1 MASPEGTTWVFDC
14 PLIDD
19 LAVAADFAAAP
30 AGGFFWSAAPPMQPM
45 QPVAV
50 QAPMQAVGA
59 ALPPNPCSVEISGSV
74 DRDQGKEHQTT
85 KRFVSLVFIFCIL
98 AINIFHFV
106 FLLWLNVYMKKKSSP
121 RSENTAQPSTKA
133 CREKIR
139 RDKLN
144 ERFLELGAILEP
156 GKTPKMDKS
165 AILNDAIRVVGELRS
180 EAQNLKDSNESLQ
193 EKIKELKA
201 EKNELRDEK
210 QRLKAEKESLEQQ
223 IKFLNS
229 RPSLVPHPPVIPA
242 SAFAAPQGPAA
253 AGHKLMM
260 PVIGYPGFP
269 MWQFMPP
276 SDVDTSNDPKSCPP
290 VA

>member
-1 MASPEGTTWVFDC
+1 MASPEGITWVFDC
-14 PLIDD
+14 PLMDD

-45 QPVAV
+45 AV
-50 QAPMQAVGA
+50 QAVA
-59 ALPPNPCSVEISGSV
+59 AAPAPNPCVEISGSM
-74 DRDQGKEHQTT
+74 DCDQGKEQPTN
-85 KRFVSLVFIFCIL
+85 KR
-98 AINIFHFV
+98 
-106 FLLWLNVYMKKKSSP
+106 P
-121 RSENTAQPSTKA
+121 RSESTVQPSTKA

-165 AILNDAIRVVGELRS
+165 AILNDAIRVVGELHS
-180 EAQNLKDSNESLQ
+180 EAQKLKDSNESLQ

-253 AGHKLMM
+253 ASHKLMM

>member
-1 MASPEGTTWVFDC
+1 MFLKKIICTFVTLLWVHFF
-14 PLIDD
+14 PI
-19 LAVAADFAAAP
+19 
-30 AGGFFWSAAPPMQPM
+30 AGCSKFILYIHIMQFFNGKTSAAVFESFRLLNFFINSLLCCMHFFAWIHVFHKLSRGMWLSMPFT
-45 QPVAV
+45 AK
-50 QAPMQAVGA
+50 GFGTWFCR
-59 ALPPNPCSVEISGSV
+59 LFIWKSISP
-74 DRDQGKEHQTT
+74 TIT
-85 KRFVSLVFIFCIL
+85 
-98 AINIFHFV
+98 
-106 FLLWLNVYMKKKSSP
+106 LL
-121 RSENTAQPSTKA
+121 
-133 CREKIR
+133 
-139 RDKLN
+139 
-144 ERFLELGAILEP
+144 
-156 GKTPKMDKS
+156 
-165 AILNDAIRVVGELRS
+165 
-180 EAQNLKDSNESLQ
+180 LQ
-193 EKIKELKA
+193 A

>member
-14 PLIDD
+14 PLMDD

-45 QPVAV
+45 AV
-50 QAPMQAVGA
+50 QAPMQSVA
-59 ALPPNPCSVEISGSV
+59 AAPPPNPCFSSVEINGSL
-74 DRDQGKEHQTT
+74 DCDQGNEHQTN
-85 KRFVSLVFIFCIL
+85 KR
-98 AINIFHFV
+98 
-106 FLLWLNVYMKKKSSP
+106 P

-133 CREKIR
+133 RREKIR

-180 EAQNLKDSNESLQ
+180 EAQKLKDSNESLQ
-193 EKIKELKA
+193 EKIKE
-201 EKNELRDEK
+201 
-210 QRLKAEKESLEQQ
+210 LKAEKESLEQQ

>member
-14 PLIDD
+14 PLMDD

-30 AGGFFWSAAPPMQPM
+30 AGGFFWSAPPPMQPLG
-45 QPVAV
+45 A
-50 QAPMQAVGA
+50 QAPMQAVA
-59 ALPPNPCSVEISGSV
+59 AAPAPSPCVEISGSV
-74 DRDQGKEHQTT
+74 DCDQGKEQTT
-85 KRFVSLVFIFCIL
+85 NKR
-98 AINIFHFV
+98 
-106 FLLWLNVYMKKKSSP
+106 P
-121 RSENTAQPSTKA
+121 RSESTAQPSTKA

-180 EAQNLKDSNESLQ
+180 EAKKLKDSNESLQ

-253 AGHKLMM
+253 ASHKLMM

-269 MWQFMPP
+269 MWQFMPA

>member
-1 MASPEGTTWVFDC
+1 M
-14 PLIDD
+14 DD

-30 AGGFFWSAAPPMQPM
+30 AGGFFWAAPPSLQP
-45 QPVAV
+45 
-50 QAPMQAVGA
+50 QAPVQSVVA
-59 ALPPNPCSVEISGSV
+59 ASAPNPCMEISSSV
-74 DRDQGKEHQTT
+74 DCGQEKEQPTN
-85 KRFVSLVFIFCIL
+85 KRT
-98 AINIFHFV
+98 
-106 FLLWLNVYMKKKSSP
+106 
-121 RSENTAQPSTKA
+121 RSESTTESSTKA
-133 CREKIR
+133 SREKIR

-156 GKTPKMDKS
+156 GKTPKMDKT
-165 AILNDAIRVVGELRS
+165 AILSDAIRVVGELRS
-180 EAQNLKDSNESLQ
+180 EAKKLKDSNENLQ

-223 IKFLNS
+223 IKFLNA
-229 RPSLVPHPPVIPA
+229 RPSLVPHHPVIPA
-242 SAFAAPQGPAA
+242 SAFPAPQGPAA
-253 AGHKLMM
+253 AARHKLMM

-276 SDVDTSNDPKSCPP
+276 SDVDTSDDPRSCPP

>member
-1 MASPEGTTWVFDC
+1 MASSEGTTWVFDC
-14 PLIDD
+14 PLMDD
-19 LAVAADFAAAP
+19 LAVAADFGAAS
-30 AGGFFWSAAPPMQPM
+30 AGGFFWTPAPPS
-45 QPVAV
+45 V
-50 QAPMQAVGA
+50 QAPAQAVSA
-59 ALPPNPCSVEISGSV
+59 ASAPNPRVEISSSV
-74 DRDQGKEHQTT
+74 DCDQGKEQPTN
-85 KRFVSLVFIFCIL
+85 KR
-98 AINIFHFV
+98 
-106 FLLWLNVYMKKKSSP
+106 P
-121 RSENTAQPSTKA
+121 RPGSTVQPTTKA

-165 AILNDAIRVVGELRS
+165 AILSDAIRVVGELRS
-180 EAQNLKDSNESLQ
+180 EAKKLKDSNESLQ

-223 IKFLNS
+223 IKFLNA
-229 RPSLVPHPPVIPA
+229 RPSLVPHPPLIPA
-242 SAFAAPQGPAA
+242 SAFAAAQGAAA

-260 PVIGYPGFP
+260 PMIGYPGFP

-276 SDVDTSNDPKSCPP
+276 SDVDTSDDPKACPP

>member
-1 MASPEGTTWVFDC
+1 MACPEGTTWVFDY
-14 PLIDD
+14 PLMDD
-19 LAVAADFAAAP
+19 LTTAAADDFAAPP
-30 AGGFFWSAAPPMQPM
+30 AGGFFWSAAPPMQPL
-45 QPVAV
+45 AV
-50 QAPMQAVGA
+50 QAPMQAVA
-59 ALPPNPCSVEISGSV
+59 AASAPNPCVEISGSV
-74 DRDQGKEHQTT
+74 DSDHGKEQPTN
-85 KRFVSLVFIFCIL
+85 KR
-98 AINIFHFV
+98 
-106 FLLWLNVYMKKKSSP
+106 P
-121 RSENTAQPSTKA
+121 RSESTAQPSTKA

-144 ERFLELGAILEP
+144 ERFVELGAILEP

-180 EAQNLKDSNESLQ
+180 EAQKLKDSNESLQ

-229 RPSLVPHPPVIPA
+229 RPSLVPHPSMFPA
-242 SAFAAPQGPAA
+242 SAFVAPQGPAA

-260 PVIGYPGFP
+260 PMIGYPGFP

>member
-1 MASPEGTTWVFDC
+1 MASPEGSTWVLDC
-14 PLIDD
+14 PLMDD
-19 LAVAADFAAAP
+19 LSAADFADAA
-30 AGGFFWSAAPPMQPM
+30 AGGFYWAPPPMQP
-45 QPVAV
+45 QP
-50 QAPMQAVGA
+50 QAA
-59 ALPPNPCSVEISGSV
+59 AAAAPPNPCAEINSSV
-74 DRDQGKEHQTT
+74 DCRQGNEQPTN
-85 KRFVSLVFIFCIL
+85 KR
-98 AINIFHFV
+98 
-106 FLLWLNVYMKKKSSP
+106 P
-121 RSENTAQPSTKA
+121 RSESGAQPSTKA

-156 GKTPKMDKS
+156 GKTPKMDRS
-165 AILNDAIRVVGELRS
+165 AILNDAIRIVSELRS

-223 IKFLNS
+223 IKFLNA
-229 RPSLVPHPPVIPA
+229 RLSLVPHPPVIPA
-242 SAFAAPQGPAA
+242 SAFTVPQGPA

-260 PVIGYPGFP
+260 PMIGYPGFP

-276 SDVDTSNDPKSCPP
+276 SDVDTSDDPKSCPP

>member
-14 PLIDD
+14 SLMDD

-30 AGGFFWSAAPPMQPM
+30 SGGFFRSAAPPMQPLG
-45 QPVAV
+45 V
-50 QAPMQAVGA
+50 QAPMQAVA
-59 ALPPNPCSVEISGSV
+59 TAPAPSPCVEISGSV
-74 DRDQGKEHQTT
+74 DCDQGKKQTT
-85 KRFVSLVFIFCIL
+85 NKR
-98 AINIFHFV
+98 H
-106 FLLWLNVYMKKKSSP
+106 
-121 RSENTAQPSTKA
+121 RSESTAQPSTKA

-180 EAQNLKDSNESLQ
+180 EAKKLKDSNESLQ

>member
-14 PLIDD
+14 PLMDE
-19 LAVAADFAAAP
+19 LAVAADFTSAP
-30 AGGFFWSAAPPMQPM
+30 AGGFFWSAAPPMQPLG
-45 QPVAV
+45 V
-50 QAPMQAVGA
+50 QAPMQAVA
-59 ALPPNPCSVEISGSV
+59 TAPAPSPCSVEISGSV
-74 DRDQGKEHQTT
+74 DSDQGKEQTT
-85 KRFVSLVFIFCIL
+85 NKR
-98 AINIFHFV
+98 
-106 FLLWLNVYMKKKSSP
+106 P
-121 RSENTAQPSTKA
+121 RSESTAQPSTKA

-165 AILNDAIRVVGELRS
+165 AILNDALRVVGELRS
-180 EAQNLKDSNESLQ
+180 EAKKLKDSNESLQ

>member
-1 MASPEGTTWVFDC
+1 MACPEGTTWVFDY
-14 PLIDD
+14 PLMDD
-19 LAVAADFAAAP
+19 LTTAAADDFAAPP
-30 AGGFFWSAAPPMQPM
+30 AGGFFWSAAPPMQPL
-45 QPVAV
+45 AV
-50 QAPMQAVGA
+50 QAPMQAVA
-59 ALPPNPCSVEISGSV
+59 AASAPNPC
-74 DRDQGKEHQTT
+74 
-85 KRFVSLVFIFCIL
+85 
-98 AINIFHFV
+98 
-106 FLLWLNVYMKKKSSP
+106 P
-121 RSENTAQPSTKA
+121 RSESTAQPSTKA

-144 ERFLELGAILEP
+144 ERFVELGAILEP

-180 EAQNLKDSNESLQ
+180 EAQKLKDSNESLQ

-229 RPSLVPHPPVIPA
+229 RPSLVPHPSMFPA
-242 SAFAAPQGPAA
+242 SAFVAPQGPAA

-260 PVIGYPGFP
+260 PMIGYPGFP

>member
-1 MASPEGTTWVFDC
+1 M
-14 PLIDD
+14 DD

-30 AGGFFWSAAPPMQPM
+30 SGGFFRSAAPPMQPLG
-45 QPVAV
+45 V
-50 QAPMQAVGA
+50 QAPMQAVA
-59 ALPPNPCSVEISGSV
+59 TAPAPSPCVEISGSV
-74 DRDQGKEHQTT
+74 DCDQGKKQTT
-85 KRFVSLVFIFCIL
+85 NKR
-98 AINIFHFV
+98 H
-106 FLLWLNVYMKKKSSP
+106 
-121 RSENTAQPSTKA
+121 RSESTAQPSTKA

-180 EAQNLKDSNESLQ
+180 EAKKLKDSNESLQ

-253 AGHKLMM
+253 ASHKLMM

-269 MWQFMPP
+269 MWQFMPA

>member
-1 MASPEGTTWVFDC
+1 MAFPEGTTWVFDC
-14 PLIDD
+14 PLMDD

-30 AGGFFWSAAPPMQPM
+30 AGGFFWSAAPPLQPLG
-45 QPVAV
+45 V
-50 QAPMQAVGA
+50 QAPMQAVA
-59 ALPPNPCSVEISGSV
+59 AAPAP
-74 DRDQGKEHQTT
+74 
-85 KRFVSLVFIFCIL
+85 
-98 AINIFHFV
+98 
-106 FLLWLNVYMKKKSSP
+106 SP
-121 RSENTAQPSTKA
+121 WSESTAQPSTKA

-180 EAQNLKDSNESLQ
+180 EAKKLKDSNESLQ

-210 QRLKAEKESLEQQ
+210 QRLKVEKESLEQQ

-229 RPSLVPHPPVIPA
+229 RPSLLPHPPVIPA
-242 SAFAAPQGPAA
+242 SAFAAPQGPAG

>member
-14 PLIDD
+14 PLMDD

-30 AGGFFWSAAPPMQPM
+30 AGGFFWAAPPSLQP
-45 QPVAV
+45 
-50 QAPMQAVGA
+50 QAPVQSVVA
-59 ALPPNPCSVEISGSV
+59 ASAPNPC
-74 DRDQGKEHQTT
+74 
-85 KRFVSLVFIFCIL
+85 
-98 AINIFHFV
+98 
-106 FLLWLNVYMKKKSSP
+106 P
-121 RSENTAQPSTKA
+121 RSESTTESSTKA
-133 CREKIR
+133 SREKIR

-156 GKTPKMDKS
+156 GKTPKMDKT
-165 AILNDAIRVVGELRS
+165 AILSDAIRVVGELRS
-180 EAQNLKDSNESLQ
+180 EAKKLKDSNENLQ

-223 IKFLNS
+223 IKFLNA
-229 RPSLVPHPPVIPA
+229 RPSLVPHHPVIPA
-242 SAFAAPQGPAA
+242 SAFPAPQGPAA
-253 AGHKLMM
+253 AARHKLMM

-276 SDVDTSNDPKSCPP
+276 SDVDTSDDPRSCPP

>member
-1 MASPEGTTWVFDC
+1 MASLEGTTWVFDC

-59 ALPPNPCSVEISGSV
+59 ALPPNPCVEISGSV
-74 DRDQGKEHQTT
+74 DRDQGKEHQTN
-85 KRFVSLVFIFCIL
+85 KR
-98 AINIFHFV
+98 
-106 FLLWLNVYMKKKSSP
+106 P

-242 SAFAAPQGPAA
+242 SAFATPQGPAA

>member
-14 PLIDD
+14 PLMDD

-30 AGGFFWSAAPPMQPM
+30 AGGFFWSAAPPMHPM
-45 QPVAV
+45 AM
-50 QAPMQAVGA
+50 QAPMQAVA
-59 ALPPNPCSVEISGSV
+59 AAPPPSPCSVEISGSV
-74 DRDQGKEHQTT
+74 DCDQRKEHQTN
-85 KRFVSLVFIFCIL
+85 KR
-98 AINIFHFV
+98 
-106 FLLWLNVYMKKKSSP
+106 P

-165 AILNDAIRVVGELRS
+165 TILNDAIRVVGELRS
-180 EAQNLKDSNESLQ
+180 EAQKLKESNESLQ

-242 SAFAAPQGPAA
+242 PAFAAPQGPAA

>member
-14 PLIDD
+14 PLMDD

-30 AGGFFWSAAPPMQPM
+30 AEGFFWSAAPPMHPM
-45 QPVAV
+45 AM
-50 QAPMQAVGA
+50 QAPMQAVA
-59 ALPPNPCSVEISGSV
+59 AAPPPSPCVEISGSV
-74 DRDQGKEHQTT
+74 DCDQRKEHQTN
-85 KRFVSLVFIFCIL
+85 KR
-98 AINIFHFV
+98 
-106 FLLWLNVYMKKKSSP
+106 P

-180 EAQNLKDSNESLQ
+180 EAQKLKESNESLQ

-242 SAFAAPQGPAA
+242 PAFAAPQGAAA

>member
-14 PLIDD
+14 PLMDD

-30 AGGFFWSAAPPMQPM
+30 AGGFFWAAPPSLQP
-45 QPVAV
+45 QVV
-50 QAPMQAVGA
+50 QAPVQSVVA
-59 ALPPNPCSVEISGSV
+59 ASAPNPCVEISSSV
-74 DRDQGKEHQTT
+74 DCGQGKEQPTN
-85 KRFVSLVFIFCIL
+85 KR
-98 AINIFHFV
+98 
-106 FLLWLNVYMKKKSSP
+106 P
-121 RSENTAQPSTKA
+121 RSESTAEPSTKA
-133 CREKIR
+133 SREKIR

-180 EAQNLKDSNESLQ
+180 EAKKLKDSNESLQ

-223 IKFLNS
+223 IKFLNA
-229 RPSLVPHPPVIPA
+229 RPSLVPHHPVIPA

-276 SDVDTSNDPKSCPP
+276 SNVDTSDDPKSCPP

>member
-14 PLIDD
+14 PLMDD

-30 AGGFFWSAAPPMQPM
+30 AGGFFWSAPPPMQPLG
-45 QPVAV
+45 A
-50 QAPMQAVGA
+50 QAPMQVVA
-59 ALPPNPCSVEISGSV
+59 AAPAPSPCVEISGSV
-74 DRDQGKEHQTT
+74 DCDQGKEQTT
-85 KRFVSLVFIFCIL
+85 NKR
-98 AINIFHFV
+98 
-106 FLLWLNVYMKKKSSP
+106 P
-121 RSENTAQPSTKA
+121 RSESTAQPSTKA

-180 EAQNLKDSNESLQ
+180 EAKKLKDSNESLQ

>member
-14 PLIDD
+14 PLMDD
-19 LAVAADFAAAP
+19 LAVASDFGAAN
-30 AGGFFWSAAPPMQPM
+30 AGGFFWTPAPSMQP
-45 QPVAV
+45 QSV
-50 QAPMQAVGA
+50 QAPAQAVA
-59 ALPPNPCSVEISGSV
+59 AASAPNPCVEISSSV
-74 DRDQGKEHQTT
+74 DCDQGKENPTN
-85 KRFVSLVFIFCIL
+85 KR
-98 AINIFHFV
+98 
-106 FLLWLNVYMKKKSSP
+106 P
-121 RSENTAQPSTKA
+121 RPESTAQPTTKA

-165 AILNDAIRVVGELRS
+165 AILNDAIRVVGELRG
-180 EAQNLKDSNESLQ
+180 EAKKLKDSNESLQ

-223 IKFLNS
+223 IKFLNA
-229 RPSLVPHPPVIPA
+229 RPSLVPHPPLIPA
-242 SAFAAPQGPAA
+242 SAFAPAHGPAA

-276 SDVDTSNDPKSCPP
+276 SDVDTSDDPKACPP